1 MPLGFFYR
9 NLVEIG
15 RYDTTEASL
24 VRLLLGYVVA
34 PALGGFVYEDE
45 RLIVHSNEA
54 DAVRAVYTILLQN
67 LNIPASQVRAD
78 CLVRL
83 FVNAFSHISLSSSVE
98 AAPLTFLMVWMSFAE
113 KRRYK
118 R

>member
-1 MPLGFFYR
+1 MPLGFFHR

-83 FVNAFSHISLSSSVE
+83 FVNAFPIPVC
-98 AAPLTFLMVWMSFAE
+98 PLVL
-113 KRRYK
+113 RLLL
-118 R
+118 